1 MHSPLLPSFP
11 QTSSLRQKSIKT
23 PSPGPSSGTQQRHT
37 QGTNRRNGTERRGIC
52 STRLREL
59 SKAHVFPPASLA
71 AATNICTAFRDK
83 GPPKTQAQAPM
94 DFGLVPKSAA
104 KCPVQPLPLLPIS
117 KIPILAVFP
126 FICGHWAVTALQQ
139 GCPAAC
145 RTRPVPCPARVISKA
160 NIPNLPCAAQT
171 F

>member
-117 KIPILAVFP
+117 KIPILAV
-126 FICGHWAVTALQQ
+126 ISLHLWSL
-139 GCPAAC
+139 GCNRVAAGVSC
-145 RTRPVPCPARVISKA
+145 CMQNTTCPM
-160 NIPNLPCAAQT
+160 PG
-171 F
+171 